1 MASFYYPL
9 GVGNVLAVSTAPRA
23 CRTLDRGR
31 CRAVPRGVG
40 VVAAARS
47 RLTGWTAG
55 PVHRGRARMLP
66 SRTALATPNALVM
79 KVVVVMVDNDGE
91 W

>member
-1 MASFYYPL
+1 M
-9 GVGNVLAVSTAPRA
+9 
-23 CRTLDRGR
+23 
-31 CRAVPRGVG
+31 
-40 VVAAARS
+40 
-47 RLTGWTAG
+47 GWTAG

-79 KVVVVMVDNDGE
+79 KVVVVMVDDDGE

>member
-40 VVAAARS
+40 VVTAACGRVS
-47 RLTGWTAG
+47 QAG
-55 PVHRGRARMLP
+55 PLGPCIEGEKVLQGVAMQHFEESGEGRWRP
-66 SRTALATPNALVM
+66 IKSGPV
-79 KVVVVMVDNDGE
+79 
-91 W
+91 